1 MYSYIDYKSYK
12 SLKCLDKVKYLSFN
26 NTQKVTSS
34 CTGMVTLHMPIGSIH
49 HTFIVDI
56 ITFLTVSLSTIAILY
71 VLHRRGNLKKD
82 K

>member
-1 MYSYIDYKSYK
+1 MDIDYKSYK
-12 SLKCLDKVKYLSFN
+12 YLKCLDKVKLSFK

-34 CTGMVTLHMPIGSIH
+34 CTGMVTLYMPIGSIH

-56 ITFLTVSLSTIAILY
+56 ITFLTITFSTIAILFA
-71 VLHRRGNLKKD
+71 LHRRGNLKKD